1 MLDSDPLQWWQIYEK
16 YRKKPD
22 EVENNERGVDSD
34 RKDDREMNGKQKKKT
49 LDNEL
54 LLERDRGIRR
64 REQVGK
70 KEKEKVG

>member
-1 MLDSDPLQWWQIYEK
+1 MLESDPLQWWQIYEK

-22 EVENNERGVDSD
+22 EVENNERRVDLD

-54 LLERDRGIRR
+54 LLERDRGIRQ

>member
-22 EVENNERGVDSD
+22 EVENNERGVDLD
-34 RKDDREMNGKQKKKT
+34 GKDDREMNGKQKKKT

>member
-1 MLDSDPLQWWQIYEK
+1 MLESDPLQWWQIYEK

-22 EVENNERGVDSD
+22 EVENNERGVDLD
-34 RKDDREMNGKQKKKT
+34 GKDDREMNGKQKKKT

-54 LLERDRGIRR
+54 LLERERGIRR

>member
-1 MLDSDPLQWWQIYEK
+1 MLESDPLQWWQIYEK

-22 EVENNERGVDSD
+22 EVENNERGVDLD
-34 RKDDREMNGKQKKKT
+34 GKDDREMNGKQKKKT

-64 REQVGK
+64 RKQVGK
-70 KEKEKVG
+70 KEKDKVG

>member
-1 MLDSDPLQWWQIYEK
+1 M
-16 YRKKPD
+16 
-22 EVENNERGVDSD
+22 D

-54 LLERDRGIRR
+54 LLERDRGIRQ